1 MAAFESVESWVVYRL
16 TLSEKSG
23 SMNGVCDQT
32 EWEALRTNT
41 RGQLTLIKSGIST
54 EGEAEKIARGVPK

>member
-1 MAAFESVESWVVYRL
+1 MAAFKSVESWVVYRL
-16 TLSEKSG
+16 TLSEKTG

-32 EWEALRTNT
+32 EWESLQSNT